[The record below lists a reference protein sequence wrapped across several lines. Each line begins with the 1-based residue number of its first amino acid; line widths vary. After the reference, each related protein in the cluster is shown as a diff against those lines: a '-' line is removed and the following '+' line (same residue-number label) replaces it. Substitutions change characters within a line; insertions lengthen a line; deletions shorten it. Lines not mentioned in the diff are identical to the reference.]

1 MFDRLFFLMF
11 LIFLSVFKLSVRWTR
26 LSVHLTVLFSRLS
39 LVYVLLSVR
48 TGSCLGPVDVSVLDC
63 SDGYLDGSELIRIW
77 SKIWIYTHSC
87 CGEPSY
93 TLHNIDNRHMHW
105 KELYFLVRTLAD
117 ELECYF
123 YIHMFWNKINK
134 SKTAWAHDFFSFHGV
149 SCH

>member
-63 SDGYLDGSELIRIW
+63 SDGYLDGSELIRI
-77 SKIWIYTHSC
+77 
-87 CGEPSY
+87 
-93 TLHNIDNRHMHW
+93 
-105 KELYFLVRTLAD
+105 
-117 ELECYF
+117 
-123 YIHMFWNKINK
+123 
-134 SKTAWAHDFFSFHGV
+134 
-149 SCH
+149 